1 LHFIPSGIV
10 IDIHSDRAK
19 SSDFIIIPD
28 LKVKVKYLK
37 AMRFIAH

>member
-10 IDIHSDRAK
+10 IDIHSDCTK
-19 SSDFIIIPD
+19 SSDFIIISD